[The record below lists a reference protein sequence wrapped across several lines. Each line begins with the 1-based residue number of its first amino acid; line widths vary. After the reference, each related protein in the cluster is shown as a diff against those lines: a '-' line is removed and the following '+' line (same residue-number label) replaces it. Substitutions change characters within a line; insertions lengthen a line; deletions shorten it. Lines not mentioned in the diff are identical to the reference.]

1 MNDVADNELGPRYV
15 EHLPLWWRCVLIA
28 AAMIILNAC
37 AEPLTRTHLT
47 PDASLVP
54 QAEQPGAAMMPGLP
68 GARMQMGPV
77 MEQVVPSSPM
87 IQTTPEDVGAV
98 VSEDGSVLAGDAG
111 AVVAGEPA
119 VISDD
124 DEATIC
130 DGDTSNGEPSL
141 ATASHKRPGPSLRGS
156 GMCAADGGEAVDPYG
171 PVLGPGDEYLCDGG
185 DYVTPAGVHAD
196 WSITGLEQEDAISH
210 YDTVDGRTLVTPSNR
225 VCIYAPRFAVVRR
238 VVQPIAHEQPVFIN
252 QTKDDLALAKATMA
266 LPPVSQ
272 KQRHAVLVDMGQQPP
287 NLFRGRMQAGGME
300 NLQATMD
307 AFSALQPQ
315 VNLTIVRTGEV
326 SQAEKALVER
336 AKENAIALTGVQAPQ
351 VLFGVKQ
358 AHVDVGV
365 RQPGLVYQ
373 TNGPEHPQLRLLK
386 LASCGHAAPGEEVEF
401 TLRYDNIG
409 DQVIGNVTIVDNLST
424 RFEYVAESAKSS
436 VDADFITQSND
447 AGSLI
452 LRWEIRDP
460 VKPGEGGVLRFR
472 VKVR

>member
-1 MNDVADNELGPRYV
+1 MMNDIAQNELAPRYV

-28 AAMIILNAC
+28 VATIILNAC
-37 AEPLTRTHLT
+37 AEPLTRTHLS
-47 PDASLVP
+47 PVASLVP
-54 QAEQPGAAMMPGLP
+54 PGQPNAMALP
-68 GARMQMGPV
+68 GMPDVPQQMAPV

-87 IQTTPEDVGAV
+87 IQTMPEDVGAI
-98 VSEDGSVLAGDAG
+98 VSEDGGVVTGDPAGG
-111 AVVAGEPA
+111 LGEPA
-119 VISDD
+119 IIS
-124 DEATIC
+124 
-130 DGDTSNGEPSL
+130 
-141 ATASHKRPGPSLRGS
+141 
-156 GMCAADGGEAVDPYG
+156 DGGEATCMSEGGVIAEDGGDGIVTSDQGGCAPEGCETSDPYG

-185 DYVTPAGVHAD
+185 DFVTPAGVHAD
-196 WSITGLEQEDAISH
+196 WSISGLEQEDAISH

-238 VVQPIAHEQPVFIN
+238 VVQPISHEQPVFIN
-252 QTKDDLALAKATMA
+252 QTKDKLSPAKAALA

-272 KQRHAVLVDMGQQPP
+272 KQRRAVLVDMGQQPP
-287 NLFRGRMQAGGME
+287 NLFRQRQQAGGME

-307 AFSALQPQ
+307 AVSSLQAQ

-326 SQAEKALVER
+326 SVAEKALVER

-358 AHVDVGV
+358 AHAEVGV
-365 RQPGLVYQ
+365 RQPGVIYQ
-373 TNGPEHPQLRLLK
+373 TEGPQHPQLRLLK
-386 LASCGHAAPGEEVEF
+386 FASCGHAAPGEEVEF

-424 RFEYVAESAKSS
+424 RFEYVPESAKSS

-452 LRWEIRDP
+452 LRWEVRDP
-460 VKPGEGGVLRFR
+460 VKPGQGGVLRFK